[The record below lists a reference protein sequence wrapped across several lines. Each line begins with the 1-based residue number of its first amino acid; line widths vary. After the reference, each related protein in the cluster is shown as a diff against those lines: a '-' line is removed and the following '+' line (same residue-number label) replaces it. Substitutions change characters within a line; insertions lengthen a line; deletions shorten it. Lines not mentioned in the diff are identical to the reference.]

1 MSGEHTVGA
10 ELAAWVAAARGS
22 LEWLIETG
30 ELEVEVPADFVPPR
44 LGEVPAAAPRSLAHL
59 AARLGAPEVPDVP
72 ELQSVLERSL
82 GVPGLPPQPRDF
94 AAEIAGVPEAAA
106 ETTFIDSPS
115 LLEGPAEAALVFGW
129 SGVRVAFVAGPV
141 PDDAPPSLMA
151 EVGALVE
158 RMAQGIKLGL
168 GQVFFGYL
176 AGPDGQRPSAPAAR
190 RAVRRQLVVARP
202 EVIVALGDFATR
214 ALCGSDESFK
224 RCRGVWHDFEGVPVM
239 PTFHPEAMI
248 QGADSQ
254 RLKAAVWDDLKKV
267 MRRLNGGPKTG

>member
-1 MSGEHTVGA
+1 MSTVGA
-10 ELAAWVAAARGS
+10 ELAAWVAATRGA

-30 ELEVEVPADFVPPR
+30 EAELDVPADFVVPP
-44 LGEVPAAAPRSLAHL
+44 LGRIAAIAPPAGVPSAP
-59 AARLGAPEVPDVP
+59 APVEEP
-72 ELQSVLERSL
+72 ELQSVLERSP

-94 AAEIAGVPEAAA
+94 AAELAGVASDVGPA

-129 SGVRVAFVAGPV
+129 PGVRVAFVAGPI
-141 PDDAPPSLMA
+141 PDDAPASLMA
-151 EVGALVE
+151 EVGQLVE
-158 RMAQGIKLGL
+158 RMAQAIKLGL

-176 AGPDGQRPSAPAAR
+176 AGPDGERPSAPAAR
-190 RAVRRQLVVARP
+190 RAIRRQLAVARP

-214 ALCGSDESFK
+214 TLCGSDDSFK
-224 RCRGVWHDFEGVPVM
+224 RRRGTWHDFEGVPVM

-267 MRRLNGGPKTG
+267 MRRLNGAPKPG